1 MIARKKMLLEI
12 LGGLFFIY
20 IIITGIVYVGQKGM
34 VFYPVR
40 EIAATPEHIGLQFE
54 DVVLRTKDHVAISA
68 WYIPSPQER
77 AVILF
82 CHGNA
87 GNNSHR
93 LDSIRIFHDLNLSVF
108 IFDYRGYGKSEGS
121 PTEVGT
127 YLDAES
133 ALDYLT
139 NVKHIHPEKVVV
151 FGRSLGGAVA
161 AEIALRHKVGALII
175 ESGFTSVPE
184 LGSKYFPFLPTTLLS
199 RYSYDTVNKVGK
211 ISAPKLFIHSPY
223 DEIIPFQYGR
233 ALYEQAAP
241 PKEFLEI
248 KGDHNS
254 GFIVSGSV
262 YTDGLNRFI
271 SKYFSFH

>member
-1 MIARKKMLLEI
+1 MIVRKKMLLEI

-34 VFYPVR
+34 IFYPVR
-40 EIAATPEHIGLQFE
+40 EITATPEHIGLQFE

-121 PTEVGT
+121 PTEEGT
-127 YLDAES
+127 YLDAEA
-133 ALDYLT
+133 ALDYLM
-139 NVKHIHPEKVVV
+139 NGKHIHPEKVVV
-151 FGRSLGGAVA
+151 FGRSLGGAIA
-161 AEIALRHKVGALII
+161 AEVALRHKVGALII

-223 DEIIPFQYGR
+223 DEIIPFQHGR

-262 YTDGLNRFI
+262 YADGLNNFI
-271 SKYFSFH
+271 SRYF